1 MTYTI
6 NIEQGISMYSSDELI
21 NYAHNGCLY
30 ANGVCLSELVEKVLA
45 RDEALEYANEQEI
58 DVRIENARCDARYTA
73 KSEVI
78 DEIIG
83 YLNNI

>member
-1 MTYTI
+1 MTYTV
-6 NIEQGISMYSSDELI
+6 NIEQGLSMYSSDELI

-30 ANGVCLSELVEKVLA
+30 ANGVCLSELVEKILA
-45 RDEALEYANEQEI
+45 RDEALEYATEQEI
-58 DVRIENARCDARYTA
+58 DDKIENARCDAR
-73 KSEVI
+73 SELI

>member
-30 ANGVCLSELVEKVLA
+30 ANGVCLSELVEKILA
-45 RDEALEYANEQEI
+45 RDEALDYAAERDI
-58 DVRIENARCDARYTA
+58 DDRIENARYSAR
-73 KSEVI
+73 SEVI

>member
-6 NIEQGISMYSSDELI
+6 NIEQGISIYSSDELI
-21 NYAHNGCLY
+21 SYAHNGCLY
-30 ANGVCLSELVEKVLA
+30 ANGVCLSELVEKILA
-45 RDEALEYANEQEI
+45 RDEALEYATEKDI
-58 DVRIENARCDARYTA
+58 DDRIENARCDAR
-73 KSEVI
+73 SEVI